1 MYSNL
6 KNLGINDVSSIERY
20 KIREEGTSD
29 TLKIYFC
36 KQPGSFLARSI
47 KFKFK
52 RQTKKTSG
60 GTGTSQFTQVSQ
72 INSTLFKIVKEL
84 DNLSLQT
91 KDDKEV
97 KQQILDD
104 LHHLERVVNSKIKE
118 IEAKLDLI

>member
-20 KIREEGTSD
+20 KIREEGAND
-29 TLKIYFC
+29 ILKIYFT
-36 KQPGSFLARSI
+36 KSPGAFLAKSV

-60 GTGTSQFTQVSQ
+60 GSGTNQFTQVSQ

-84 DNLSLQT
+84 DSLSIQT
-91 KDDKEV
+91 KDEKEV
-97 KQQILDD
+97 KQQILND
-104 LHHLERVVNSKIKE
+104 LRHLERVVNSKIKE
-118 IEAKLDLI
+118 IEAKLDLM